1 MSKHFYLYVDP
12 EELAGKH
19 DEIMVVAHYMI
30 GYCPQTIT
38 EYAKMAATLRETFP
52 QAKDNEL
59 GCHRITKSSR
69 HYGHTLISWQGKMSR
84 KKLGVPDAKGY
95 AALIKK
101 MKASPLDSMREHPA
115 LPEYKGWYITA
126 YRIAYNY

>member
-12 EELAGKH
+12 EELAGDH
-19 DEIMVVAHYMI
+19 AEITVSAHYMI
-30 GYCPQTIT
+30 GYCPQTIAQ
-38 EYAKMAATLRETFP
+38 YAVMAATLRETFP
-52 QAKDNEL
+52 QAKDDDI
-59 GCHRITKSSR
+59 GCHHITKSDR
-69 HYGHTLISWQGKMSR
+69 HKGFTLIAWQGKMSR

-101 MKASPLDSMREHPA
+101 MEASPIEQSRSHPA
-115 LPEYKGWYITA
+115 LPEYKGWSVTA